1 MSEHSIVSA
10 GVTDSAE
17 DFARLALI
25 AAPKYLPALYA
36 GMHDNVHRNLF
47 RHRGNIMGFMHTHFM
62 QVDGK
67 NAGMVVAYDWK
78 ANKKEQLRTTLL
90 IIRCM
95 GLKFFKQLRHMQWSA
110 ENLGRIDDGTYYI
123 PVLGFYEEFRS
134 RGLGM
139 EILKFAQEQAVK
151 AGAIKIELDAETYNK
166 DAIRFYKR
174 FGMREVGEP
183 KSTTINGE
191 KFEFVRMSKDIS
203 C

>member
-1 MSEHSIVSA
+1 
-10 GVTDSAE
+10 
-17 DFARLALI
+17 
-25 AAPKYLPALYA
+25 
-36 GMHDNVHRNLF
+36 
-47 RHRGNIMGFMHTHFM
+47 M

-95 GLKFFKQLRHMQWSA
+95 GLKFFKQIRHMQWSA

-174 FGMREVGEP
+174 FGMQEVGEP

-203 C
+203 R

>member
-1 MSEHSIVSA
+1 
-10 GVTDSAE
+10 
-17 DFARLALI
+17 
-25 AAPKYLPALYA
+25 
-36 GMHDNVHRNLF
+36 
-47 RHRGNIMGFMHTHFM
+47 M

-95 GLKFFKQLRHMQWSA
+95 GLKFFKQIRHMQWSA

-203 C
+203 R

>member
-25 AAPKYLPALYA
+25 AAPKYLPALYD
-36 GMHDNVHRNLF
+36 GTHDKVHRSLF
-47 RHRGNIMGFMHTHFM
+47 HHRDNMLGFTHTYFM
-62 QVDGK
+62 KVDGK
-67 NAGMVVAYDWK
+67 NAGMVVVYDWK

-90 IIRCM
+90 IIRYM
-95 GLKFFKQLRHMQWSA
+95 GLNFFKQIRHMQWSA

-123 PVLGFYEEFRS
+123 PVLGFYEEFRG

-139 EILKFAQEQAVK
+139 EILKFAQEQAIK
-151 AGAIKIELDAETYNK
+151 AGATKIELDAETYNK

-174 FGMREVGEP
+174 FGMQEAGEP

-191 KFEFVRMSKDIS
+191 KFEFVRMSKKL
-203 C
+203 